1 MRALLHEFRSCLWP
15 CPKPPLACPP
25 WGGGQ
30 EEELRVCLTLFRRIF
45 LKQLDLP
52 WVVLTQKASLTKS
65 GS

>member
-1 MRALLHEFRSCLWP
+1 MAMPQTPTGLPALV
-15 CPKPPLACPP
+15 
-25 WGGGQ
+25 GGQ
-30 EEELRVCLTLFRRIF
+30 EEELSVCLTLFRRIF